1 MTKEEIK
8 ANELIESFIAHV
20 NEDWFS
26 IEQNAIICA
35 IICVDE
41 ILKSRPTAPIVKNSE
56 DYYLTYFELVT
67 KNKDF
72 WQSVK
77 QILESK

>member
-8 ANELIESFIAHV
+8 ANELIERFKPHV
-20 NEDWFS
+20 NDDWFS
-26 IEQNAIICA
+26 VEENAIICA

-41 ILKSRPTAPIVKNSE
+41 LINAFEEFSIQEHGAIHI
-56 DYYLTYFELVT
+56 DYGHG
-67 KNKDF
+67 F